1 MVLRRKIILLFVCSA
16 IVVGVMVVAKY
27 KKENQCIA
35 VAKYSRGIIVDQNN
49 EPITNV
55 KIYEDP
61 IESKMRS
68 ISNAQGEFE
77 IPHGVCGE
85 IALKLVTQNGKSIRE
100 NMIRIMCKKKTKGE

>member
-1 MVLRRKIILLFVCSA
+1 MWLNI
-16 IVVGVMVVAKY
+16 

-35 VAKYSRGIIVDQNN
+35 AAKYSRGIIVDQNN

-55 KIYEDP
+55 KIYEDS

-85 IALKLVTQNGKSIRE
+85 IALKLVTQNGEVYTRKYDK
-100 NMIRIMCKKKTKGE
+100 NHV